1 MRLNNSA
8 RRQSTVGE
16 IVNLM
21 SVDAQRFMDLMPYV
35 QLMWSAPLQMVLAIF
50 FLWQTIG
57 VSVLAGIGVMV
68 LLIPVNAVVAV
79 ITRKLQVHYWERVR
93 PSSEYFFV
101 LLDQTDGV

>member
-21 SVDAQRFMDLMPYV
+21 SVDAQRFMDLMPYIH
-35 QLMWSAPLQMVLAIF
+35 LLWSAPLLMVLAIF

-79 ITRKLQVHYWERVR
+79 ITRKLQVHYWKRVR
-93 PSSEYFFV
+93 PLSEHFFV